1 MSILAR
7 PTLVAPCAA
16 DHGWLPDGP
25 QASGRVVNGYPM
37 KKVLAG

>member
-7 PTLVAPCAA
+7 PTLIDPCASN
-16 DHGWLPDGP
+16 HGWRPGGP
-25 QASGRVVNGYPM
+25 QACGRVVNGYPM